1 MTTPSLE
8 VLHEAWLQRSGRE
21 IGLQIEQFLAIGG
34 TGLQLAN
41 ALTRWSTGQTTA
53 AADPI
58 AWPLPGVLRFAAE
71 VGDEAA
77 LGAWV
82 TIAWASAEAVASC
95 EPNATTPQNGT
106 PDELESLGFLVR
118 AARPKWAKGHEDR
131 LEAVRPRIADWTR
144 RERPELAKAFAEPR
158 FRAHLTDG
166 AAAGA
171 GLRATCQALEAG
183 VPQGLLAES
192 VLLAAAERVLR
203 FDVEVDADPDV
214 AEGWLDVRRLLEL
227 AAAVHRMRG
236 RMPVERWTEFLLL
249 GADLVHSSAVLDAA
263 PADRPPWPEPEP
275 LTATWDHGPE
285 IARLL
290 KDLSAGQ
297 TLRAIGLLRGYL
309 AAGLPEQ
316 PLVRELVRSV
326 AVLPAAGA
334 ADRCQMLGCV
344 LAAWDGH
351 RALVGHPQ
359 QDLLL
364 GAALRVMT
372 ARRAWLD
379 PPLVALHARQV
390 RTGGNVPRERIVTG
404 SRWPQP
410 R

>member
-1 MTTPSLE
+1 MTTPSLDA
-8 VLHEAWLQRSGRE
+8 LHEAWCRSSGRE
-21 IGLQIEQFLAIGG
+21 IGLQIEQFLASGG
-34 TGLQLAN
+34 TGPQLAN
-41 ALTRWSTGQTTA
+41 ALSSWSTGRTTA

-82 TIAWASAEAVASC
+82 TVAWASAEALADR
-95 EPNATTPQNGT
+95 EPNVAIALARPAN
-106 PDELESLGFLVR
+106 DLESLVFLVR
-118 AARPKWAKGHEDR
+118 AAQPQWAKGHEDR
-131 LEAVRPRIADWTR
+131 LEAMRPRIADWTR

-158 FRAHLTDG
+158 FRAHLTDS

-183 VPQGLLAES
+183 VPQGLLCES

-214 AEGWLDVRRLLEL
+214 AEGWPEVSRLLEL

-236 RMPVERWTEFLLL
+236 RMPAERWTEFLLL

-263 PADRPPWPEPEP
+263 TADRPPWPEPEP

-290 KDLSAGQ
+290 KYLSAGQ
-297 TLRAIGLLRGYL
+297 TLRATGLLRGYL

-351 RALVGHPQ
+351 RALAGHPQ

-372 ARRAWLD
+372 ARRACLD
-379 PPLVALHARQV
+379 PPLVAMIARQV

-404 SRWPQP
+404 SR
-410 R
+410 